1 MEVLRTFD
9 QECLNAADNA
19 RRTLIT
25 ILQDNADTEYGK
37 KYHFSDISS
46 VSEYK
51 KQVPFSTFVDYEDFV
66 SKMMQGKEKL
76 LTAYPVS
83 FYAHASGTLGS
94 AKHIPYTEKAEDK
107 AHPCN
112 HQSKDRS
119 FLSRIKDFN
128 MN

>member
-51 KQVPFSTFVDYEDFV
+51 KQAPFSTFEDYEDFV
-66 SKMMQGKEKL
+66 SKFFS
-76 LTAYPVS
+76 V
-83 FYAHASGTLGS
+83 
-94 AKHIPYTEKAEDK
+94 I
-107 AHPCN
+107 
-112 HQSKDRS
+112 
-119 FLSRIKDFN
+119 
-128 MN
+128 